1 MEQTRVNLIAM
12 AVPAPPAEG
21 VSAMRPRLPV
31 PGDAI
36 EIVTGL
42 IIGPARALGP
52 VHPSLTL
59 NFLAQFGL
67 GMLFSDGGI

>member
-31 PGDAI
+31 PGDAL
-36 EIVTGL
+36 EIVTGV
-42 IIGPARALGP
+42 IIGPAGTRP
-52 VHPSLTL
+52 CPSQRY
-59 NFLAQFGL
+59 A
-67 GMLFSDGGI
+67 